1 VFEYRN
7 LVYFPVVDDTR
18 DQAVKNRYSSINL
31 SDIKRPIDG
40 KLVFGVLISL
50 LFLVSLACSLPSQR
64 VAVSLAETRA
74 ALDIKA
80 TILESQK
87 VEFTRL
93 AASHSEV
100 PTTQPVSTTQPPTIL
115 TPTPTETAL
124 TPTEEP
130 TMDPHAPV
138 EGSLIRAPYDPAAD
152 WGTGND
158 VETFDGSTGI
168 FPPSSEGAA
177 AAWYAEG
184 RYHISFTSRGRWT
197 WYWAFLDASDFYADI
212 VIING
217 DVCVS
222 GDTAGMVFRG
232 NSTLDYGYM
241 FGISCGG
248 QYFVGVTSVPGT
260 SGFIWSIEDES
271 ILFGTRK
278 LHQSDLID
286 TGPGAMNRIGIM
298 ARDGDFNFYINGK
311 WVDEFSFWG
320 FPAGALWDHGNF
332 ALYLG
337 TAQKPDAKVSFE
349 DFNIW
354 YLP

>member
-1 VFEYRN
+1 M
-7 LVYFPVVDDTR
+7 
-18 DQAVKNRYSSINL
+18 
-31 SDIKRPIDG
+31 DG
-40 KLVFGVLISL
+40 KLAFGVLISL
-50 LFLVSLACSLPSQR
+50 LLFASLTCSLPSQR
-64 VAVSLAETRA
+64 AVASIAETRA

-80 TILESQK
+80 TILANQE
-87 VEFTRL
+87 VELTRH
-93 AASHSEV
+93 AAVPSEV
-100 PTTQPVSTTQPPTIL
+100 PTAQTEPTTQPPPTL
-115 TPTPTETAL
+115 TPTPTETEP
-124 TPTEEP
+124 TPTEES
-130 TMDPHAPV
+130 TLDPNSPV

-152 WGTGND
+152 WGAGND

-197 WYWAFLDASDFYADI
+197 WYWAFLNASDFYADI

-217 DVCVS
+217 DMCVS

-248 QYFVGVTSVPGT
+248 QYFIGVTAVPGT
-260 SGFIWSIEDES
+260 NGFIWSIEDGS
-271 ILFGTRK
+271 IMFGTRK
-278 LHQSDLID
+278 LNHSDLID
-286 TGPGAMNRIGIM
+286 TGPGAINRIGIM
-298 ARDGDFNFYINGK
+298 ARDGDFNFYINGM
-311 WVDEFSFWG
+311 WVDEFSYWG
-320 FPAGALWDHGNF
+320 FPAGALWNRGKI